1 MVVSLVPLVMYSH
14 SFELSV
20 PLRFLPL
27 EVALV
32 TVAAAVAVVVVV
44 EVVGS

>member
-32 TVAAAVAVVVVV
+32 TVAPAAVAVAV